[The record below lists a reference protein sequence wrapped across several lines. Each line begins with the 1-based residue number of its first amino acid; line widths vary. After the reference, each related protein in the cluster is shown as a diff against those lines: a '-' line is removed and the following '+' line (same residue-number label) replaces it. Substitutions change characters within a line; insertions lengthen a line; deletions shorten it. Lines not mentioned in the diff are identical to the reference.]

1 MFDVRWVDRDWPARG
16 KGIAVLEDF
25 LPGVCS
31 RLRIFLSY
39 ASEHKRIAEELAQ
52 TLKNSGHEVFFDKDS
67 LPPGED
73 YHAQIRAGVDNCD
86 RFVFL
91 ISRSSLEP
99 GRFTLSELEFAR
111 KRWPS
116 PAGRVYPILLDK
128 TIKPEDLP
136 PYLKTVQALSIVGNA
151 TTEIA
156 AAIDK
161 TRRTRTGVLAGLAV
175 VLIGLIGGGVSFAG
189 TQWFKPKAEVAYNP
203 PAKIDLRPLIAPP
216 EMGGQG
222 DAWLKSDAAV
232 TALQNGY
239 QYLTSSGAKAS
250 IRDEQVE
257 IRIDG
262 QGLPFEY
269 LYEVNIMRNCTE
281 GGWHCARPPTALR
294 TLSPG
299 DGISF
304 QNMYRAKPSVSWDAL
319 IDKIALA
326 KQSVSV
332 VFTGRVGVDRGGR
345 LVESPIRHECMLD
358 MAKLQSDIAETR
370 QKRSRIPI
378 IMQPN
383 CSYR

>member
-1 MFDVRWVDRDWPARG
+1 M
-16 KGIAVLEDF
+16 LETI
-25 LPGVCS
+25 LPGACS
-31 RLRIFLSY
+31 RLKIFLSY

-52 TLKNSGHEVFFDKDS
+52 TLKNSGHDVFFDKDS
-67 LPPGED
+67 LPAGED
-73 YHAQIRAGVDNCD
+73 YHAQIRNGVATCD

-116 PAGRVYPILLDK
+116 PAGRVYPVLLDK

-156 AAIDK
+156 AEIDK
-161 TRRTRTGVLAGLAV
+161 TRRTRTSVLAGLAV
-175 VLIGLIGGGVSFAG
+175 VLIGLVAGGITLAG
-189 TQWFKPKAEVAYNP
+189 ATLFKLQAEVAYNP
-203 PAKIDLRPLIAPP
+203 PVKVDLRPLIAPP

-222 DAWLKSDAAV
+222 DAWLKSDVAL

-239 QYLTSSGAKAS
+239 TYLTSSGAKAS
-250 IRDEQVE
+250 VRDEQVE
-257 IRIDG
+257 IRVDG
-262 QGLPFEY
+262 QASSFEY
-269 LYEVNIMRNCTE
+269 LYEVNIMRNCVE
-281 GGWHCARPPTALR
+281 GGWHCARSPKALR

-299 DGISF
+299 ESFAF

-319 IDKIALA
+319 IDKIASA
-326 KQSVSV
+326 KKSVSV

-345 LVESPIRHECMLD
+345 LVGTPIRHECMLD

-370 QKRSRIPI
+370 QKRGRIPI
-378 IMQPN
+378 IMQPQ